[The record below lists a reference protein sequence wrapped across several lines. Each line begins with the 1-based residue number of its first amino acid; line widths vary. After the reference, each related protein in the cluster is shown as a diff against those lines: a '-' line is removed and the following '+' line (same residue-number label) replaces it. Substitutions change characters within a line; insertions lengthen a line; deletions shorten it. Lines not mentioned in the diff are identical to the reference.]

1 MRLIHTCLFQLTII
15 LLSVQLCQAQQSDI
29 EVIPL
34 SGGKCILLEPNNKQA
49 GKKADVAFII
59 GNGSYHP
66 QIGWLENPSN
76 DAAAFAAIA
85 LRLGFHVYAI
95 TEGTSNQINECL
107 DQLHAKHTTI
117 GKSIFYYSG
126 HGLQQNNK
134 NYILPIDLTSEI
146 EIKDNAIAV
155 DQIISG
161 LREKSELSLVFFDAC
176 RSNPVNGESG
186 LALTENVVGLNGSE
200 NGIPSAQFIYMFAT
214 QPGNIAEEGSGKF
227 SPFTEGLIQ
236 HFGTEGKSL
245 SENLV
250 AVTSYVGAK
259 TKWKQ
264 IPFVRSS
271 LSDLV
276 FLNKTFSLD
285 DLKTKSD
292 AYVSRSQEALNVGQ
306 IKKSLQ
312 YAVAAIPLNASD
324 EKIEQSFPNVISNL
338 RNKSFLTTAIIEAG
352 EAPFRIAEFSPDNAR
367 LLTGNELAEYKKFSV
382 KLWDVKDG
390 TVIWEKNF
398 ARNVTFLN
406 NANTVEFSP
415 DGKRFFVKTQPWKA
429 EIRNSLDGSLIVEI
443 PLKVANRNSYAS
455 NNDEPD
461 VISVSFSPSGEKIIL
476 DFRQAAYGETHTRRM
491 FQVNDATEIALLHAR
506 NISPINKEN
515 GTVSH
520 QVFSFINENELC
532 FMAIVDRNKGSFSE
546 PINTL
551 AYWGTYNPISGEST
565 IWQTEPDYFQLGALY
580 NSINCSDDGK
590 AIWFSAVKKS
600 KTSDQWLPKSGMVQA
615 NGKTLT
621 VDGNRDYGTS
631 STPVFSKDKNLFLV
645 EGETGETTGY
655 EVETGDVFIQFKRTD
670 FAYLK
675 QIYRKDGTIVWQG
688 GHSPNIEHVLSRQLS
703 NEELINIANGRL
715 GQEELKFIE
724 ENRLQLQ

>member
-1 MRLIHTCLFQLTII
+1 MRFIQTFLIQLFI
-15 LLSVQLCQAQQSDI
+15 LASAVQHGLAQETGTDM
-29 EVIPL
+29 VAL
-34 SGGKCILLEPNNKQA
+34 SGGKCSVLEPDNNDTQEIA
-49 GKKADVAFII
+49 NVAFII

-66 QIGWLENPSN
+66 RIGWLENPSN
-76 DAAAFAAIA
+76 DASAFAAIA

-95 TEGTSNQINECL
+95 TEGTSEQISSCL
-107 DQLHAKHTTI
+107 NQLHQKHTTI

-134 NYILPIDLTSEI
+134 NYILPIDLTSDI

-155 DQIISG
+155 DPIISG
-161 LREKSELSLVFFDAC
+161 LRKKSNLSLVFFDAC

-186 LALTENVVGLNGSE
+186 LALTENVVGLNNNE

-214 QPGNIAEEGSGKF
+214 QPGNIAEEGTGKF

-292 AYVSRSQEALNVGQ
+292 AYVTRSQEALKVGQ
-306 IKKSLQ
+306 LKKSLQ

-324 EKIEQSFPNVISNL
+324 EKVEQSFPNVISNL
-338 RNKSFLTTAIIEAG
+338 RNKSFLTTAIVDAG
-352 EAPFRIAEFSPDNAR
+352 EAPFRIAEFSPDNDR
-367 LLTGNELAEYKKFSV
+367 LLTGNELGEYKNFSV
-382 KLWDVKDG
+382 KLWNLKDG
-390 TVIWEKNF
+390 TVIWEEKF

-415 DGKRFFVKTQPWKA
+415 DGERFFVKTKPWKA
-429 EIRNSLDGSLIVEI
+429 EIRNSFDGSLIVEI

-455 NNDEPD
+455 GDDEPD

-491 FQVNDATEIALLHAR
+491 FQVNDATEIALLHAG

-551 AYWGTYNPISGEST
+551 AYWGTYNPISGESK

-580 NSINCSDDGK
+580 NSITCSDDGK
-590 AIWFSAVKKS
+590 AMWFSAVKKS

-615 NGKTLT
+615 NGITLT

-631 STPVFSKDKNLFLV
+631 STPVFSKDKNLLLV
-645 EGETGETTGY
+645 EGETGEITGY
-655 EVETGDVFIQFKRTD
+655 EIESGDIFIQFKRTD

-675 QIYRKDGTIVWQG
+675 QIYRKDGTIAWQG
-688 GHSPNIEHVLSRQLS
+688 GHSPNIDHVLSRLLS
-703 NEELINIANGRL
+703 NEELITIANGRL